1 MQTNLRTFQR
11 EFGRMRA
18 LAAKGV
24 PIRVKT
30 KRETFIFA
38 REKAAHGL
46 LGCCEGL
53 MDSSHLTPEPVGE
66 AWSAQR

>member
-1 MQTNLRTFQR
+1 
-11 EFGRMRA
+11 MRA

-30 KRETFIFA
+30 RRETFVFA
-38 REKAAHGL
+38 REKAAHSL

-53 MDSSHLTPEPVGE
+53 MDAGKLTTAPVGE
-66 AWSAQR
+66 AWDAQQ